1 MNQANDQQFEERKRR
16 LGDVIAVRKPD
27 RIPISPKMG
36 TYYCRAY
43 GVSVYE
49 VMKDIRNVEPAIVQ
63 FINDFQPDYVRLP
76 VLYPIDPLELLES
89 AFIKWPGPT
98 CQIPLNASFQ
108 VLDGTYLFEDEFDD
122 FIFDPTHFILTRILP
137 RKNKAL
143 KGFEKLYFRNPIE
156 QSFLIDLATLAQPDV
171 KDSLLAAIRA
181 GELALRWLQGLNQ
194 ISATVVD
201 LGFPLGP
208 TMSQSCPFDM
218 FADNFRGLVTTVM
231 DIKERPDK
239 LEAVL
244 DVMTRICLERTI
256 RGAKARNVEFILIPL
271 HAGSDEFMSRSD
283 YERFYWKG
291 LKTMMTAI
299 IREGMTPFVFCEG
312 KYNTRLDIISD
323 VPKGKVVYLFESVD
337 MIRAKKTVGQV
348 ACLCGN
354 LAAATLVGGTRE
366 QTVDE
371 CKWLI
376 DNCAE
381 GGGFIM
387 DCSVVLDNA
396 KRENPEAMFETTL
409 TYGSYS

>member
-1 MNQANDQQFEERKRR
+1 M
-16 LGDVIAVRKPD
+16 
-27 RIPISPKMG
+27 ISFSTPR
-36 TYYCRAY
+36 T
-43 GVSVYE
+43 
-49 VMKDIRNVEPAIVQ
+49 
-63 FINDFQPDYVRLP
+63 
-76 VLYPIDPLELLES
+76 
-89 AFIKWPGPT
+89 
-98 CQIPLNASFQ
+98 SFS
-108 VLDGTYLFEDEFDD
+108 
-122 FIFDPTHFILTRILP
+122 RILP

-181 GELALRWLQGLNQ
+181 GELTSRWLQGLSQ

-201 LGFPLGP
+201 MGFPLGP

-218 FADNFRGLVTTVM
+218 FADNFRGLVTTVV

-244 DVMTRICLERTI
+244 DVMTRICVERTI

-291 LKTMMTAI
+291 LKEMMTAI
-299 IREGMTPFVFCEG
+299 ITEGMTPFVFCEG

-337 MIRAKKTVGQV
+337 MVRAKKTVGQV

-354 LAAATLVGGTRE
+354 LAAATLVGGTRQ
-366 QTVDE
+366 QTIDE

-396 KRENPEAMFETTL
+396 KRENLEAMFETTL

>member
-1 MNQANDQQFEERKRR
+1 MNAAATQQFDERRKR
-16 LGDVIAVRKPD
+16 LADVIAVKTPD

-49 VMKDIRNVEPAIVQ
+49 AMKDIRNVEPAIVQ
-63 FINDFQPDYVRLP
+63 FITDFQPDYVRLP
-76 VLYPIDPLELLES
+76 VLYPIDPLEQLES
-89 AFIKWPGPT
+89 TFIKWPGPA
-98 CQIPLNASFQ
+98 CQLPLNGSFQ
-108 VLDGTYLFEDEFDD
+108 VLDGTYLSEDEFDD
-122 FIFDPTHFILTRILP
+122 FIFDPTHVILTRILP

-156 QSFLIDLATLAQPDV
+156 QSFLIDLATLAQSDV
-171 KDSLLAAIRA
+171 RDSLLAAMRA
-181 GELALRWLQGLNQ
+181 GELAARWLQGLGQ
-194 ISATVVD
+194 ISATVVGM
-201 LGFPLGP
+201 GFPLGP

-218 FADNFRGLVTTVM
+218 FADNLRGLLTTVM

-244 DVMTRICLERTI
+244 DVMTRICIERTI

-271 HAGSDEFMSRSD
+271 HAGSDEFMSRAD

-291 LKTMMTAI
+291 LKAMMTAI

-337 MIRAKKTVGQV
+337 MARAKKTVGQV

-354 LAAATLVGGTRE
+354 LAAATLVGGTRQ

-376 DNCAE
+376 DTCAE

-396 KRENPEAMFETTL
+396 KRENLEAMFETTL
-409 TYGSYS
+409 TYGRYS